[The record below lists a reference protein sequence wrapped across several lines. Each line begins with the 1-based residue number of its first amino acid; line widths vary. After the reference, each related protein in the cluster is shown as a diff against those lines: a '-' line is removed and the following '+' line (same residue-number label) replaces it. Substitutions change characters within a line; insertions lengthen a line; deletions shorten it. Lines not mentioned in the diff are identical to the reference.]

1 MITQKRIP
9 KFLFYLKNFIKFIR
23 KGGVVYVNV
32 GQLAHGEILRDKH
45 VLVTGGSS
53 GIGYSI
59 AKKFLSEG
67 ANVLITGRDEQKLL
81 NATKSLGGSISYLI
95 WDVSNTALAHE
106 QMQKAAEILGG
117 IDILVNNAGAYSN
130 VPFSSVNE
138 KIWNTIMDTNIKGVF
153 FICQA
158 AAHQMI
164 HNTNGAK
171 IINITSIRGFEGD
184 CTPYGISKWGANGF
198 TKGLAREFISK
209 NVIVNGIAPGITA
222 TEINGINVKE
232 NAYCGYEPK
241 NNRVAL
247 PEEIAEIALFL
258 ASDAAN
264 NIVGQTIICDGG
276 STLV

>member
-1 MITQKRIP
+1 
-9 KFLFYLKNFIKFIR
+9 
-23 KGGVVYVNV
+23 
-32 GQLAHGEILRDKH
+32 
-45 VLVTGGSS
+45 
-53 GIGYSI
+53 
-59 AKKFLSEG
+59 
-67 ANVLITGRDEQKLL
+67 L
-81 NATKSLGGSISYLI
+81 NAAKSLGGSIRYLI
-95 WDVSNTALAHE
+95 WDVSNTALAHK
-106 QMQKAAEILGG
+106 QIQKAAEILGG

-222 TEINGINVKE
+222 TEINGIDVKE